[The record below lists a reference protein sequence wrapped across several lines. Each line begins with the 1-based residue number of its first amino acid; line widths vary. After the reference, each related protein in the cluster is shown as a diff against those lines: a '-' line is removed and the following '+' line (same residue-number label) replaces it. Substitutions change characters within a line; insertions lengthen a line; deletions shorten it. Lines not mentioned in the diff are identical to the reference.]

1 MASKKKKKLE
11 KKKSPLAEPQK
22 IVADLGFWGQT
33 ELHYLLVFLVAVFLY
48 GNTLTHEY
56 TQDDAIVIY
65 DNMYTTQ
72 GIQGIP
78 GLLTKDTFFG
88 FFKEEGKAN
97 LVSGGRYRPFTPVMF
112 AVGWQIFGK
121 SPFIGHLMNILWY
134 GLLGIILYM
143 VLSRMLIPKKATQ
156 ANKMLV
162 LLATLLFIAHPI
174 HTEVVANI
182 KGRDEIMALLGSL
195 LAMLWVFKNPVK
207 NKILSGFLIGVVF
220 FLALMSK
227 ENTITFLAVIPL
239 ALFLFRNISIGA
251 IAKKMVPVVTATI
264 AFLICRTSVLGFD
277 LGGKPMELMNNPY
290 LKVQGNGYVDF
301 SVGEKFGTIFYTLG
315 KYLELLI
322 APVTLTHDYY
332 PYHIP
337 IMSFENWQVWLSVIA
352 YVTLLFFAIYRY
364 GKKSIPTFCI
374 LYFIITLSI
383 VSNLVFPIGTNMSE
397 RFMFMPSVGFALLLS
412 ILLVKYVFKKY
423 GMIPFAALS
432 LVILSLYSVKTVTRN
447 MVWENDF
454 TLFQTDVETSINSAK
469 IQNAAGGSLIT
480 KSEKENNQVV
490 KIQMVDKAITH
501 LTKAISIHPNYRN
514 AYLLLGNAYYYK
526 SNYQKAIEQYNQV
539 LRLNPG
545 NRDGTNNLAVALRDQ
560 GRFYGEKQSN
570 LSKALEYLNRSY
582 EVNPNDKETIR
593 LLGVTY
599 GMGGQHANALP
610 YFKKLVETNPNEVS
624 FVKNLSL
631 AYRNTGDMENAD
643 IYQKKA
649 LQLDP
654 NAFN

>member
-1 MASKKKKKLE
+1 MASKKKKKQKRQE
-11 KKKSPLAEPQK
+11 AYSPIPKST
-22 IVADLGFWGQT
+22 VTGLGFWGNQK
-33 ELHYLLVFLVAVFLY
+33 LHYVLVFLSAFLLYAV
-48 GNTLTHEY
+48 TLFHDY

-72 GIQGIP
+72 GIEGIP

-112 AVGWQIFGK
+112 AVGWEIFGR
-121 SPFIGHLMNILWY
+121 SPWIGHLMNILWY
-134 GLLGIILYM
+134 GLLGIILYK
-143 VLSRMLIPKKATQ
+143 VLNVMLIPKKATQ
-156 ANKMLV
+156 SNKMLV

-195 LAMLWVFKNPVK
+195 LAMLWIFKSPVK
-207 NKILSGFLIGVVF
+207 SKWVNGFLVGVVF

-227 ENTITFLAVIPL
+227 ENTITFLAVVPL
-239 ALFLFRNISIGA
+239 ALFLFRDFSLGKIFQKTIPIVIS
-251 IAKKMVPVVTATI
+251 TI
-264 AFLICRTSVLGFD
+264 AFMICRTSVLGFD
-277 LGGKPMELMNNPY
+277 LGGKPLELMNNPY

-301 SVGEKFGTIFYTLG
+301 SAGEKMATIFYTLG
-315 KYLELLI
+315 KYVELLI
-322 APVTLTHDYY
+322 APINLTHDYY

-337 IMSFENWQVWLSVIA
+337 IMNFSNWQVWLSVGVYI
-352 YVTLLFFAIYRY
+352 TLLFFAIYRY

-374 LYFIITLSI
+374 LYFFITISI

-397 RFMFMPSVGFALLLS
+397 RFMFMPSVGFSLLLS

-423 GMIPFAALS
+423 GMVPFATLCV
-432 LVILSLYSVKTVTRN
+432 VIFSLYSLKTVTRN
-447 MVWENDF
+447 LVWENDF
-454 TLFQTDVETSINSAK
+454 TLFQTDVETSFNSAK

-480 KSEKENNQVV
+480 ESASIKDHAV
-490 KIQMVDKAITH
+490 KNRMMDKAIGH
-501 LTKAISIHPNYRN
+501 LSKAIKIHPNYRN
-514 AYLLLGNAYYYK
+514 AYLLLGNAHYHKADYI
-526 SNYQKAIEQYNQV
+526 KAIDNYNQV

-560 GRFYGEKQSN
+560 GRFYGEKQN
-570 LSKALEYLNRSY
+570 DLNKALEYLNQSY
-582 EVNPNDKETIR
+582 EVNPNDVETVR
-593 LLGVTY
+593 LLGITY
-599 GMGGQHANALP
+599 GMGGLHAKALP
-610 YFKKLVETNPNEVS
+610 YFKRLVELKPQEVS

-631 AYRNTGDMENAD
+631 AYRNTGDEANAEL
-643 IYQKKA
+643 YRQKA

-654 NAFN
+654 MAFN

>member
-1 MASKKKKKLE
+1 MASKKNKKNRT
-11 KKKSPLAEPQK
+11 KSTSVVNTHLVQD
-22 IVADLGFWGQT
+22 DLGFWGKT
-33 ELHYLLVFLVAVFLY
+33 KWHYIIIFLTAFLLYA
-48 GNTLTHEY
+48 NTISHEY

-65 DNMYTTQ
+65 DNMYTTD

-112 AVGWQIFGK
+112 AIGWEIFGR
-121 SPFIGHLMNILWY
+121 SPMMGHLMNILWY
-134 GLLGIILYM
+134 GILGIILYKM
-143 VLSRMLIPKKATQ
+143 LHVMLIPKRPTQ
-156 ANKMLV
+156 SNVMLV
-162 LLATLLFIAHPI
+162 LLATLIFVAHPI

-195 LAMLWVFKNPVK
+195 LAMFWVFKNPVK
-207 NKILSGFLIGVVF
+207 NKLLSSLLIGLVF

-239 ALFLFRNISIGA
+239 ALFLFRDIALSG
-251 IAKKMVPVVTATI
+251 IAKKMIPVVTATI
-264 AFLICRTSVLGFD
+264 AFMICRTAVLGFD

-301 SVGEKFGTIFYTLG
+301 TAGEKLSTIFYTLG
-315 KYLELLI
+315 KYVELLI
-322 APVTLTHDYY
+322 APIQLTHDYY

-337 IMSFENWQVWLSVIA
+337 IMDLGDWQVWLSVIV
-352 YVTLLFFAIYRY
+352 YLTLAFFAIFRYR
-364 GKKSIPTFCI
+364 KKSIPTFCI
-374 LYFIITLSI
+374 VYFFITLSI

-397 RFMFMPSVGFALLLS
+397 RFMFMPSVGFSLLLS

-423 GMIPFAALS
+423 GMVPFATLCI
-432 LVILSLYSVKTVTRN
+432 VILSLYSVKTVTRN
-447 MVWENDF
+447 TVWKNDF

-480 KSEKENNQVV
+480 KSESVPNQQV

-501 LTKAISIHPNYRN
+501 LNKAIAIHPNYRN
-514 AYLLLGNAYYYK
+514 AYLLLGNAYFYK
-526 SNYQKAIEQYNQV
+526 GNYQRAVESYNEV

-545 NRDGTNNLAVALRDQ
+545 NRDGTNNLAVALREQ
-560 GRFYGEKQSN
+560 GKYYGEKEN
-570 LSKALEYLNRSY
+570 DLNKALLYLKQSY
-582 EVNPNDKETIR
+582 DVNPNDNETIR

-599 GMGGQHANALP
+599 GMGRQHAKALP
-610 YFKKLVETNPNEVS
+610 YFKKLVEVSPNEVS

-631 AYRNTGDMENAD
+631 AYRNTGDNENAD
-643 IYQKKA
+643 FYQRKA